1 MLLLQG
7 LGPLSARDFKPCA
20 SEERPRTSWESAGV
34 RAEELPTACIAPG
47 MTARAAAMK
56 AETNQLR
63 AAVWKKRKRDEKGS
77 DSILLIKVVAEQR
90 AIPVHCR
97 PERVH
102 CRPPG
107 RSKDQSPGWRSLK
120 R

>member
-1 MLLLQG
+1 
-7 LGPLSARDFKPCA
+7 
-20 SEERPRTSWESAGV
+20 
-34 RAEELPTACIAPG
+34 

-77 DSILLIKVVAEQR
+77 DPILLIKVVAEQR